1 MATGVIYLDIDDEI
15 TSAAA
20 RVRAVEGRRV
30 AVVLPY
36 GSRVATSRINFR
48 LLGRDAL
55 THEKRLSIIAADAA
69 SRSLAA
75 SAGLPVFASVAEYEA
90 SDEAPKPGATGASA
104 GPETASPKGTR
115 KPRRTAAQKAAEASA
130 AAAAAGAIEGVAVA
144 AAPASTGPEPATSA
158 GVTTDGPTADAGSA
172 TDTALT
178 GATTSAVTGATAR
191 GASRSRSTGMPH
203 QELATARAPMA
214 TPRIEQPDRPAA
226 PPRTSPVTRPEAR
239 RPGLTPLAIGGAVLA
254 LAVVVGGVGAY
265 LLLPSATVVVTPRDE
280 TIGPLRMS
288 ISASDTV
295 TEPDVDAGVVPAE
308 TLTVDVDAARTF
320 PVTGIRV
327 EETKARG
334 TVRFRNK
341 DFTRSNTVPKGSVVS
356 TQSGIRFRTN
366 SAVTVP
372 RAELV
377 GLQVFPATANVKVTA
392 VEAGTD
398 GNVEPNTI
406 LIIPRGEDPLT
417 LDVSNPDATSGG
429 TREEFP
435 QVEQKDIDTAVAQ
448 LGADL
453 QAAFAERMT
462 DPSLAPEGSTLFPET
477 GVLGVPEYDV
487 DPASLL
493 DQEIETFDLGASAS
507 GTVRAVDT
515 AAVQAVAEQR
525 LAANV
530 EADHQLVEGSSEI
543 SVEDAVVSDDR
554 ITFPVVA
561 TATQIALL
569 DPVAI
574 EAAIRGLRLED
585 AQRVLGEYGIAEL
598 TVWPDWVTTIPTI
611 DARVDVSIGGPVAVE
626 TDAPSAAP
634 SGSAP

>member
-1 MATGVIYLDIDDEI
+1 MATGVIYLDTDDEI

-20 RVRAVEGRRV
+20 RIRAVEGRRV

-75 SAGLPVFASVAEYEA
+75 SAGLPVFASIAEYEA
-90 SDEAPKPGATGASA
+90 SDEAPKPGATGASQ

-130 AAAAAGAIEGVAVA
+130 AATAAAAAAGAIETTGAVDTTHTGAAGRDGEPAVA
-144 AAPASTGPEPATSA
+144 SG
-158 GVTTDGPTADAGSA
+158 GSV
-172 TDTALT
+172 TDTSLT
-178 GATTSAVTGATAR
+178 GATTAAVTATGAGR
-191 GASRSRSTGMPH
+191 ASGSRSTGMPST
-203 QELATARAPMA
+203 ELATARAPMA
-214 TPRIEQPDRPAA
+214 IPRVEQPEQPAV
-226 PPRTSPVTRPEAR
+226 PPRTSPVTRPAAR

-295 TEPDVDAGVVPAE
+295 TEPDVDAGFVPAE
-308 TLTVDVDAARTF
+308 TLTVDVDAARSF

-327 EETKARG
+327 EETKAKG

-435 QVEQKDIDTAVAQ
+435 QVEQKDIDAAVAQ

-462 DPSLAPEGSTLFPET
+462 DPSLAPDGSTLFPET
-477 GVLGVPEYDV
+477 GVLGAPEYTV

-530 EADHQLVEGSSEI
+530 EADHRLVEGSSEI
-543 SVEDAVVSDDR
+543 RVEDAVVSDDR

-561 TATQIALL
+561 TATQVALL
-569 DPVAI
+569 DPIAI
-574 EAAIRGLRLED
+574 EAAIRGLPLED

-611 DARVDVSIGGPVAVE
+611 DARVDVSIGGPVEVE

>member
-1 MATGVIYLDIDDEI
+1 V
-15 TSAAA
+15 
-20 RVRAVEGRRV
+20 
-30 AVVLPY
+30 
-36 GSRVATSRINFR
+36 
-48 LLGRDAL
+48 
-55 THEKRLSIIAADAA
+55 
-69 SRSLAA
+69 
-75 SAGLPVFASVAEYEA
+75 
-90 SDEAPKPGATGASA
+90 
-104 GPETASPKGTR
+104 
-115 KPRRTAAQKAAEASA
+115 
-130 AAAAAGAIEGVAVA
+130 
-144 AAPASTGPEPATSA
+144 
-158 GVTTDGPTADAGSA
+158 
-172 TDTALT
+172 
-178 GATTSAVTGATAR
+178 
-191 GASRSRSTGMPH
+191 
-203 QELATARAPMA
+203 
-214 TPRIEQPDRPAA
+214 
-226 PPRTSPVTRPEAR
+226 
-239 RPGLTPLAIGGAVLA
+239 
-254 LAVVVGGVGAY
+254 
-265 LLLPSATVVVTPRDE
+265 LLPSASVVVTPRDE

-295 TEPDVDAGVVPAE
+295 TEPDVEAGVVPAE
-308 TLTVDVDAARTF
+308 TLTVDVNAARTF
-320 PVTGIRV
+320 PVTGVRV
-327 EETKARG
+327 EETKAKG

-341 DFTRSNTVPKGSVVS
+341 DFTRSNTIPKGSIVS
-356 TQSGIRFRTN
+356 TQSGVRFRTN

-392 VEAGTD
+392 AEAGTD

-417 LDVSNPDATSGG
+417 LDVSNPDATTGG

-435 QVEQKDIDTAVAQ
+435 QVEQKDIDAALAQ
-448 LGADL
+448 LGSDL
-453 QAAFAERMT
+453 QAAFGERMT

-477 GVLGVPEYDV
+477 GVLGPPEYTV

-493 DQEIETFDLGASAS
+493 EQEVETFDLGASAS

-525 LAANV
+525 LTANV
-530 EADHQLVEGSSEI
+530 EADHQLVEGSSDI
-543 SVEDAVVSDDR
+543 TVEDAVVSDDR

-574 EAAIRGLRLED
+574 EAAIRGLPLDD

-626 TDAPSAAP
+626 TDSPSAEP
-634 SGSAP
+634 SGAAP